1 MARNLILIALA
12 FSIAVITSL
21 LTTEFLGAQS
31 IVKAAT
37 VQFKDQVVIQSATL
51 QKNETPQQHDSN
63 SNNNFA
69 SGLTRMTPNVNANAN
84 KYGSPP
90 LSKKKHV
97 ATRARISVTRP
108 TARNTTTPVSSFGA
122 QGETITTAASSVSP
136 NITSTQTQVYYNMS
150 TSMSMTTDT
159 DTGAVVN
166 AAKVKVI
173 TWEGVGDMNSF
184 ITSYWKG
191 NKFCE
196 TMQGRNEN
204 HERPT
209 LLNITFGCQDL
220 FSKSGLGSGNFI
232 SAFYG
237 ARLAARVLGDVD
249 VQMTCPDAEKE
260 QTSLIIPWLMGN
272 FPRGASHLVSDQ
284 QRALAST
291 SSSGT
296 GNNKNTST
304 SNLLHVEIP
313 TIRQACGNY
322 DKCPIGH
329 MLPIIRYELRRMAI
343 ALVGVPDENHP
354 AAAFAK
360 RYLWNTDNK
369 DEHDSTFANNTMQL
383 HVPARDEPPLIP
395 GVVLDDAVLHF
406 RGGDLF
412 NSNHP
417 GFGFMKFS
425 AFSKHISPDTKS
437 IGIVTQPFDSGGQ
450 QRQGDSSS
458 QKQQRHRLVVMA
470 LVDFLKEKF
479 PQARITI
486 HNGRNET
493 IALAYARMIMAD
505 QTMAGISSFGV
516 FPSLAS
522 FGTGYIRKPDY
533 RKGPNQF
540 LINPPI
546 DQIVDNVVFM
556 EEPNR
561 LMAGTVKRMFQ
572 RPNGQDEVLEWFKND
587 SFCNGTPCL

>member
-1 MARNLILIALA
+1 
-12 FSIAVITSL
+12 
-21 LTTEFLGAQS
+21 
-31 IVKAAT
+31 
-37 VQFKDQVVIQSATL
+37 
-51 QKNETPQQHDSN
+51 
-63 SNNNFA
+63 
-69 SGLTRMTPNVNANAN
+69 
-84 KYGSPP
+84 
-90 LSKKKHV
+90 
-97 ATRARISVTRP
+97 
-108 TARNTTTPVSSFGA
+108 
-122 QGETITTAASSVSP
+122 
-136 NITSTQTQVYYNMS
+136 
-150 TSMSMTTDT
+150 
-159 DTGAVVN
+159 
-166 AAKVKVI
+166 
-173 TWEGVGDMNSF
+173 
-184 ITSYWKG
+184 
-191 NKFCE
+191 
-196 TMQGRNEN
+196 
-204 HERPT
+204 
-209 LLNITFGCQDL
+209 
-220 FSKSGLGSGNFI
+220 
-232 SAFYG
+232 
-237 ARLAARVLGDVD
+237 
-249 VQMTCPDAEKE
+249 
-260 QTSLIIPWLMGN
+260 
-272 FPRGASHLVSDQ
+272 
-284 QRALAST
+284 
-291 SSSGT
+291 
-296 GNNKNTST
+296 
-304 SNLLHVEIP
+304 
-313 TIRQACGNY
+313 
-322 DKCPIGH
+322 
-329 MLPIIRYELRRMAI
+329 
-343 ALVGVPDENHP
+343 
-354 AAAFAK
+354 
-360 RYLWNTDNK
+360 
-369 DEHDSTFANNTMQL
+369 
-383 HVPARDEPPLIP
+383 
-395 GVVLDDAVLHF
+395 VVLDDAVLHF